1 MLSRTRGYRAIGV
14 AVQLLLLALV
24 VVAIP
29 VRAQTRGPLIWA
41 LGDSLTAGY
50 GLPPAQGFTVRL
62 QAALRKSGV
71 AATVKNGGIAG
82 DTSAQGRARLAW
94 GLRGLGRKPDLVI
107 VELGAND
114 MLRGLPPAATEK
126 NLDLI
131 LSELKR
137 RKIAVLFVGM
147 RAAPNLGAAYRR
159 GFEGLYPRLA
169 RKHGVPLYPFFLDG
183 VAGNAAMFQAD
194 GRHPNARGVEII
206 VRRMTPAVRRACRN
220 VIPATAGIHRRS
232 VAHLASTGAYGSP
245 PPRG

>member
-1 MLSRTRGYRAIGV
+1 MEKRMLSHRRGYRAIGV
-14 AVQLLLLALV
+14 AVQLLLAAF
-24 VVAIP
+24 VVAAAP
-29 VRAQTRGPLIWA
+29 ARAQAPLVWA

-94 GLRGLGRKPDLVI
+94 GLRGLARKPDLVI

-114 MLRGLPPAATEK
+114 MLRGLPPSATER

-131 LSELKR
+131 LTELKR
-137 RKIAVLFVGM
+137 RKIRMLFVGM

-159 GFEGLYPRLA
+159 AFEGLYPRLA
-169 RKHGVPLYPFFLDG
+169 SKHGVPLYPSFLDG
-183 VAGNAAMFQAD
+183 VAGDQALFQDD

-206 VRRMTPAVRRACRN
+206 VRRMSPAVHGALRGVTNAR
-220 VIPATAGIHRRS
+220 PA
-232 VAHLASTGAYGSP
+232 
-245 PPRG
+245 